1 VSQRPE
7 DLLEARVRE
16 ALDRIPGYRGY
27 RLKEERRDADRR
39 VRAAVADAYA
49 TELTRIERI
58 GRDLANA
65 RRLGEIAAV
74 ERASQAIRHYIDR
87 VRSVTPGYGGLFGD
101 RDIDGVALD
110 QLRLFDEGLLVGVEE
125 IRPAIDRLEQ
135 AFAAGEPL
143 APAADELARTIEEQ
157 LTRLDRRNDVI
168 ETGRALSHDSVV
180 AALKPL
186 SEIMPPEVFSA
197 QSGDAISILGDDF
210 LVSGKIDVDG
220 RPLSFRLF
228 RIARDPEEW
237 LMVGRDPDSPMVRM
251 TLVEAPPVPI
261 PPGRAPPSAHDD
273 PRDEPAATDRRD
285 RRRRNLRG
293 AWVERVACRAVRSAQ
308 RRGRP
313 GGVRAYPRL
322 GRRAP
327 GVHRSPYRTD
337 RRRGLSADRNR
348 AVASRRLA
356 GPGDRRN
363 LMAGMMDRV
372 MRLVRANV
380 NDLIDQAEDPEK
392 MIDQILREMNES
404 LVMARAQVAS
414 MIAQEKELE
423 LEVQETRKLAGE
435 WGKKAERAVQAGK
448 DDLAREALR
457 RKRDNE
463 ENSAIYAEQLGVQ
476 KQAVAKLKDQ
486 LRQLEAKYQTTLGSR
501 DSLVARQRRARS
513 QRQVAEAIVVFT
525 PLDPSSELDR
535 MERKIRSEEA
545 HAMAA
550 LEVGEE
556 SFDSQFQALEAESD
570 VEDELEAL
578 KASLGAGGGSPSLTA
593 GGNQ

>member
-1 VSQRPE
+1 
-7 DLLEARVRE
+7 
-16 ALDRIPGYRGY
+16 
-27 RLKEERRDADRR
+27 
-39 VRAAVADAYA
+39 
-49 TELTRIERI
+49 
-58 GRDLANA
+58 
-65 RRLGEIAAV
+65 
-74 ERASQAIRHYIDR
+74 
-87 VRSVTPGYGGLFGD
+87 
-101 RDIDGVALD
+101 
-110 QLRLFDEGLLVGVEE
+110 
-125 IRPAIDRLEQ
+125 
-135 AFAAGEPL
+135 
-143 APAADELARTIEEQ
+143 
-157 LTRLDRRNDVI
+157 
-168 ETGRALSHDSVV
+168 
-180 AALKPL
+180 
-186 SEIMPPEVFSA
+186 
-197 QSGDAISILGDDF
+197 
-210 LVSGKIDVDG
+210 
-220 RPLSFRLF
+220 
-228 RIARDPEEW
+228 
-237 LMVGRDPDSPMVRM
+237 
-251 TLVEAPPVPI
+251 
-261 PPGRAPPSAHDD
+261 
-273 PRDEPAATDRRD
+273 
-285 RRRRNLRG
+285 
-293 AWVERVACRAVRSAQ
+293 
-308 RRGRP
+308 
-313 GGVRAYPRL
+313 
-322 GRRAP
+322 
-327 GVHRSPYRTD
+327 
-337 RRRGLSADRNR
+337 
-348 AVASRRLA
+348 
-356 GPGDRRN
+356 
-363 LMAGMMDRV
+363 MAGMMDRV

-423 LEVQETRKLAGE
+423 LEVQETRKLAVE

>member
-7 DLLEARVRE
+7 DLLEARIRE

-87 VRSVTPGYGGLFGD
+87 MRSVTPGYGGLFGD

-251 TLVEAPPVPI
+251 TLVEAPPSGTTI
-261 PPGRAPPSAHDD
+261 P
-273 PRDEPAATDRRD
+273 ET
-285 RRRRNLRG
+285 NLRQLTG
-293 AWVERVACRAVRSAQ
+293 GTGDGEIFGERGSSGLRAVRYA
-308 RRGRP
+308 
-313 GGVRAYPRL
+313 L
-322 GRRAP
+322 LN
-327 GVHRSPYRTD
+327 D
-337 RRRGLSADRNR
+337 AD
-348 AVASRRLA
+348 
-356 GPGDRRN
+356 
-363 LMAGMMDRV
+363 
-372 MRLVRANV
+372 
-380 NDLIDQAEDPEK
+380 DPEK